1 MSEGLP
7 QEDGILGSA
16 LIARGSC
23 GEPARNEVQHF
34 REPLRQKPFP
44 GETIVSIT
52 PDSAPSM
59 ARARVTERL
68 RSRPRTF
75 LRRIRTAYLRH
86 LESPSLD
93 DQLFSSHEV
102 F

>member
-34 REPLRQKPFP
+34 REPLRQKP
-44 GETIVSIT
+44 
-52 PDSAPSM
+52 
-59 ARARVTERL
+59 
-68 RSRPRTF
+68 
-75 LRRIRTAYLRH
+75 
-86 LESPSLD
+86 
-93 DQLFSSHEV
+93 EV
-102 F
+102 